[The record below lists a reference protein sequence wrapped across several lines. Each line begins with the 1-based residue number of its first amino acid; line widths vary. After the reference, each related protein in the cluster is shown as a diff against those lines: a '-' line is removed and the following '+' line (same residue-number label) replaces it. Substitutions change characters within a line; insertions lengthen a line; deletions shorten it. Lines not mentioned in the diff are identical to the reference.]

1 MNNKFPYVFIYIK
14 KGRYLCLN
22 EDQARASH
30 DVYLSKGWRHS
41 ATIDAGLWLEAYLN
55 RGETGRFELIEE
67 ISGLTIEKCRPP
79 LCKCGRVCVYYG
91 AVGGYSKK
99 CKACNAHKAKLSRE
113 SRARSKN
120 K

>member
-1 MNNKFPYVFIYIK
+1 MKPMVYIYIK
-14 KGRYLCLN
+14 EGMYQCLN
-22 EDQARASH
+22 EDQYRFTN
-30 DVYLSKGWRHS
+30 DILIKFGWNHS
-41 ATIDAGLWLEAYLN
+41 ATIDASLWLESFLN

-67 ISGLTIEKCRPP
+67 ISGLITEKLSPP
-79 LCKCGRVCVYYG
+79 LCKCGKPCVYYG